1 MDTLRLVWLSIQS
14 LSLWLSTSNAQ
25 KYATRTGK
33 RKIGA
38 GKYRRLCGKYGKYT
52 RVENLQQAKRA
63 RGRLGEKG
71 SSKCEQTKCN
81 EGNIGKKGK
90 KSKLEPI

>member
-1 MDTLRLVWLSIQS
+1 MDALRLVWFSIQS
-14 LSLWLSTSNAQ
+14 LSLWLSTSNAK

-38 GKYRRLCGKYGKYT
+38 GKYRRLCGKSGKYT

-71 SSKCEQTKCN
+71 AVNVSKQNAMRATLAKRARRAD
-81 EGNIGKKGK
+81 
-90 KSKLEPI
+90 